1 MTILIGM
8 STYENFLGGIIL
20 LGGLTYVIL
29 PQIMLT
35 FLTTVKAVDYL
46 KDTLVK
52 YISVPSLDAINMV
65 LSAMGVA
72 QITPSQVALF
82 IVQALIIIV
91 TIQLLLPLRGICM
104 CLWYKTY
111 CNDNDVVKKVD
122 QKFMNRVNKEV
133 KRRKKY
139 KD

>member
-1 MTILIGM
+1 MAIKC
-8 STYENFLGGIIL
+8 
-20 LGGLTYVIL
+20 VIL

-104 CLWYKTY
+104 CLWYKNFH
-111 CNDNDVVKKVD
+111 NDAGAMKKIDDRILARAGVD
-122 QKFMNRVNKEV
+122 KK
-133 KRRKKY
+133 KRRKK
-139 KD
+139 

>member
-1 MTILIGM
+1 M
-8 STYENFLGGIIL
+8 IIL

-104 CLWYKTY
+104 CLWYKNFY
-111 CNDNDVVKKVD
+111 NDAGAMKKIDDRILARACVD
-122 QKFMNRVNKEV
+122 KK
-133 KRRKKY
+133 KRRKK
-139 KD
+139 